1 MNNQL
6 GQVSAGNF
14 TKSFGSS
21 NSKGMFA
28 GTKDFLESNSLV
40 AKVAFLLLVLVV
52 FILLLRLGV
61 AALAYF
67 MSPSKTPHLLNGM
80 IDSTQQKIFPQN
92 PTVKGAKPII
102 RSVNQSDGLEFTW
115 SVWIY
120 IQNLEPSGQYKH
132 IFHKGNPNIV
142 LDGPET
148 GMNFPNNA
156 PGLYLGPDSNQL
168 TVMMNTFNQI
178 NEKFVIDD
186 IPLNK
191 WVNVII
197 RVENTTIDVY
207 INGTIVKRHILSSVP
222 KQNYGDVY
230 VSMNGGFHGHTSNL
244 WYWDYAL
251 GTSAIQDLIDQG
263 PNMKMDDKDMTQSE
277 PHYLS
282 LRWFFTNDQGTNMD
296 YGGL

>member
-1 MNNQL
+1 MNNQF

-21 NSKGMFA
+21 NSNGMFA
-28 GTKDFLESNSLV
+28 GTKDFLNSNSLV

-52 FILLLRLGV
+52 FILLLRFGV
-61 AALAYF
+61 AALAYL

-92 PTVKGAKPII
+92 PSVSGAKPII

-142 LDGPET
+142 LDGPDT
-148 GMNFPNNA
+148 GMNSPNNA

-178 NEKFVIDD
+178 NEKFVIDN

-191 WVNVII
+191 WVNTII

-230 VSMNGGFHGHTSNL
+230 VSMNGGFHGNTSNL

-251 GTSAIQDLIDQG
+251 GTSAIQDLIDKG
-263 PNMKMDDKDMTQSE
+263 PNMKMDDKDMTQAE

-282 LRWFFTNDQGTNMD
+282 LRWFFTNDGGGNMD

>member
-1 MNNQL
+1 MNNL

-14 TKSFGSS
+14 KKPFGSS

-28 GTKDFLESNSLV
+28 ETKDFLESNSLV

-80 IDSTQQKIFPQN
+80 IDSTQQKIFPQD
-92 PTVKGAKPII
+92 PAVKGSKPIM

-142 LDGPET
+142 LDGPDT

-197 RVENTTIDVY
+197 RVENTTIDIY

-263 PNMKMDDKDMTQSE
+263 PNMTMDDKDMSQSE
-277 PHYLS
+277 PNYLS
-282 LRWFFTNDQGTNMD
+282 LRWFFTNDQGTSMD